1 MNHSLRVA
9 IIDWNTSARAARS
22 QILNATAN
30 MEVVF
35 ESDGKSEELQALS
48 ESLVDVIVID
58 QQLLK
63 GSGVDAYIDLKS
75 HYPELSEVPKA
86 ILTAPFDVL
95 EVRVSALEAGM
106 HDLVA
111 VESGPA
117 ALIEAIVAAS
127 TDESNL
133 SLESL
138 FDVLSQIDLPP
149 KSDYSFGQTIISL
162 PVRKR
167 AVIDRLQKNWQRLLT
182 GATAKFSID
191 SLDSLRPSLGSVTNI
206 ELVIKLLRNGFLD
219 AS

>member
-1 MNHSLRVA
+1 MNHSLRIA

-35 ESDGKSEELQALS
+35 ESDGRSEELQALS

-58 QQLLK
+58 QQLLQ

-86 ILTAPFDVL
+86 ILTAPFEVL

-111 VESGPA
+111 VESGPT

-138 FDVLSQIDLPP
+138 FDILSQIDLPL

-182 GATAKFSID
+182 GANAKFSLD